1 MSSTTPE
8 NLQGDSP
15 EVVARPEPLLRVRD
29 LRTWLPGRD
38 GRVRRA
44 VDGVSLDLGRADSLG
59 LVGPSGCGKTTLA
72 RTVLALERATDGRVE
87 FDGVSVFDAP
97 PREQR
102 RLRRRMQIVFQDP
115 AGSLD
120 PRMRIW
126 KSVSEAL
133 EVHRIVSGRRA
144 LRDRAAALL
153 ERCGLDASALDRY
166 PHEFSGGQRQRIA
179 IARALAPDPALL
191 VCDEPTSALDV
202 SVQAQ
207 VLNLLQDLRCERGL
221 AMLFISHDLAV
232 VAHMCERVA
241 VMEAGRIVR
250 KGAAREVLASAFTPT
265 SGAPTARC

>member
-1 MSSTTPE
+1 MAMTTPE
-8 NLQGDSP
+8 NLQGNSP
-15 EVVARPEPLLRVRD
+15 DEGATPGALLRVRD

-38 GRVRRA
+38 GRPRRA
-44 VDGVSLDLGRADSLG
+44 VDGVSLDLARGESLG

-72 RTVLALERATDGRVE
+72 RTVLALERATGGSVV
-87 FDGVSVFDAP
+87 FDGVSVLDAP
-97 PREQR
+97 AAELR

-133 EVHRIVSGRRA
+133 EVHRIVRGRRA
-144 LRDRAAALL
+144 LREAAAALL

-179 IARALAPDPALL
+179 IARALAPEPALL

-207 VLNLLQDLRCERGL
+207 VLNLLQDLRRERGL
-221 AMLFISHDLAV
+221 AMLFISHDMAV

-241 VMEAGRIVR
+241 VMEAGKIVR
-250 KGAAREVLASAFTPT
+250 EGAAREVLQ
-265 SGAPTARC
+265 GAPSASSGSPVHS